1 MKIEKF
7 PNGCEVLSIDDL
19 NYEKIDQESLKKGLI
34 DWCKADRN
42 KWLDKPVNA
51 IYNDLYLPIR
61 KVRFDSLP
69 DEDREKYIKDNKPFG
84 ISMDMIKNNSMIR
97 YAIARI
103 KMYGTPEKFIEVH
116 GEYAFRRFFIKEK
129 GASTDTRW
137 EVIEELINKGF
148 D

>member
-19 NYEKIDQESLKKGLI
+19 NYEKIDQESLKKDLI
-34 DWCKADRN
+34 DWCKADR
-42 KWLDKPVNA
+42 KEWLDKPVNV

-61 KVRFDSLP
+61 KVRFFSLP
-69 DEDREKYIKDNKPFG
+69 DEDREKYINDNKPFG
-84 ISMDMIKNNSMIR
+84 ISMDMIKNNAMLR
-97 YAIARI
+97 YAVARI
-103 KMYGTPEKFIEVH
+103 KMYGSKEKFIEVH
-116 GEYAFRRFFIKEK
+116 GEYAFNRFFTKEK

>member
-1 MKIEKF
+1 MKLEKF

-19 NYEKIDQESLKKGLI
+19 DYEKIALESLKKDLI

-42 KWLDKPVNA
+42 KWLDKPVND
-51 IYNDLYLPIR
+51 IYRNLYIPIR
-61 KVRFDSLP
+61 KERFESLP
-69 DEDREKYIKDNKPFG
+69 PEELEKYIKDNKPFG